1 MCSPQKSRAKLR
13 IILRVI
19 ISRNFNF
26 QSFTFISLIFSV
38 QCHPVIFRMSHNKNL
53 TPVRSAL
60 YNYEYLLLKLL
71 YDGNGVPETDHQ
83 IHAPGESFCSA
94 LHART
99 DRTFSLTADVFSV
112 RSGNTVPPAR
122 PSKMNSG
129 CYMTFAP
136 LHDLR
141 QFFPIIHFF
150 KLHLF
155 YRCSGNDHTV
165 KFLFFHLFK
174 AYIKL
179 IQMASGSILCFMTR
193 HCHKGHINLQ
203 RCVGQR
209 SEQLKFCLFLGI
221 RFRIS
226 I

>member
-1 MCSPQKSRAKLR
+1 MD
-13 IILRVI
+13 
-19 ISRNFNF
+19 ISNRN
-26 QSFTFISLIFSV
+26 
-38 QCHPVIFRMSHNKNL
+38 FRMSGMRCKKHIIKATHQRDLAVQHAMPEQTEHFLWQL
-53 TPVRSAL
+53 TFFQSVVVIQSRL
-60 YNYEYLLLKLL
+60 R
-71 YDGNGVPETDHQ
+71 
-83 IHAPGESFCSA
+83 APA
-94 LHART
+94 
-99 DRTFSLTADVFSV
+99 
-112 RSGNTVPPAR
+112 
-122 PSKMNSG
+122 KMNSG

-193 HCHKGHINLQ
+193 HRHKGHINLQ

-209 SEQLKFCLFLGI
+209 SEQLKFCLFL
-221 RFRIS
+221 
-226 I
+226 